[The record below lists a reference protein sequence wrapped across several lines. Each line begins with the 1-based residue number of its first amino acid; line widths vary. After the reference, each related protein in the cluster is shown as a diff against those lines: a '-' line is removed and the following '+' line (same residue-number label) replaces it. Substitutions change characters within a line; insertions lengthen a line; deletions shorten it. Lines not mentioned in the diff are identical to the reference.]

1 MRKLLN
7 FLLVLVLVGLVAG
20 GVWKFYIQKQ
30 PVEVSQED
38 ADVYANKVADIV
50 GSGVNG
56 SVQNRYSGVVET
68 QQTLDVPYDE
78 SKKVKTLFV
87 QEGDHVNVG
96 DPLFEFDTEDIQM
109 SLDQAQLDLDRLIS
123 QQEQNEKQL
132 ATLQAD
138 KANASEDQQLDY
150 AIQIQS
156 MQAAIKENEY
166 NQKSK
171 NAEIERI
178 RASLTDNQVY
188 AELTGRVLTVNET
201 PGYDN
206 NGNRKPF
213 ITIITEGDFRIKGT
227 VNETNIWSI
236 AVGSQVLIRSRIH
249 EDETWVGTITLV
261 DTQNKVSGGD
271 QFYYGPQGETSTKY
285 PFYVELDNSE
295 GLMLGQHVFI
305 EMDFGQEEEVTGLW
319 LDAGY
324 IAFDE
329 EGNPFVW
336 LADATNHLAKRP
348 VTLGE
353 MDYELYRYEILEGL
367 GEEDYI
373 AYPDEACEEGAT
385 VYKFDASA
393 RYGGME

>member
-1 MRKLLN
+1 MRKFLN
-7 FLLVLVLVGLVAG
+7 FLLVLALAGLVAG
-20 GVWKFYIQKQ
+20 GVWKYYIQKQ
-30 PVEVSQED
+30 PANVSQED
-38 ADVYANKVADIV
+38 ADVYANKVAEII

-56 SVQNRYSGVVET
+56 NVQNRYSGVVET
-68 QQTLDVPYDE
+68 QQTLDVPFDE

-87 QEGDHVNVG
+87 KEGDHVTVG
-96 DPLFEFDTEDIQM
+96 DPLFEFDTEDLQM

-138 KANASEDQQLDY
+138 KAKAGEDQQLDY

-156 MQAAIKENEY
+156 MQAALKENEY
-166 NQKSK
+166 SQKSK
-171 NAEIERI
+171 NNEIERI

-188 AELTGRVLTVNET
+188 AELTGRILTVNET
-201 PGYDN
+201 PGYDG

-227 VNETNIWSI
+227 VNETNVWSI
-236 AVGSQVLIRSRIH
+236 AVGSQVLIRSRIR
-249 EDETWVGTITLV
+249 EDETWLGTIIQV
-261 DTQNKVSGGD
+261 DTENKVSGGD
-271 QFYYGPQGETSTKY
+271 QYYYGPQGETSTKY

-305 EMDFGQEEEVTGLW
+305 EMDYGQEEEVTGLW

-324 IAFDE
+324 IAYDE

-336 LADATNHLAKRP
+336 LADSTNHLKKKP

-353 MDYELYRYEILEGL
+353 MDYDLYRYEILDGL
-367 GEEDYI
+367 DEEDFI
-373 AYPDEACEEGAT
+373 AYPDESCEEGAT
-385 VYKFDASA
+385 VYKFDASV
-393 RYGGME
+393 RYGGLE